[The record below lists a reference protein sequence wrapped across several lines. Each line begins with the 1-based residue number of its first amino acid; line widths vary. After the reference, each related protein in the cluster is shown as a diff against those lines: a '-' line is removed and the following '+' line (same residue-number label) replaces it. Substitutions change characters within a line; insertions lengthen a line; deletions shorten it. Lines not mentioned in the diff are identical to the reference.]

1 MPCSLPRGTGG
12 VRAQGM
18 AGIAEPYWAL
28 MARTIF
34 RAIFCCVVWF
44 GWIPSQLNAS
54 PKGEPL
60 HAAAAF
66 GNGANW
72 LATPASESSVTF
84 TLSVNAHPRAVACA
98 WMIALY
104 RA

>member
-12 VRAQGM
+12 VRGQGI
-18 AGIAEPYWAL
+18 GIADPYLAL
-28 MARTIF
+28 IARTIF
-34 RAIFCCVVWF
+34 RAMRWCVTWL
-44 GWIPSQLNAS
+44 GWTPSQLNAS
-54 PKGEPL
+54 PNGEPL
-60 HAAAAF
+60 HAAAVF

-72 LATPASESSVTF
+72 LATPASESRVKF

-104 RA
+104 RS